1 MLYSNLQESNHIKKV
16 GTWDKNTAVTSG
28 RLEFPSVEGAMAIG
42 FITDNPVFT
51 VLVTAGNAA
60 VQGIATSVMTP
71 AGNISHTDGNI
82 TFPVAI
88 EIERRANNSVAVY
101 VGGGFIGS
109 LASWDITEGYLRVT
123 GTFSGFYVKEGPAL
137 RNFTGGEAAL
147 DFLYT
152 DGYTTELSSPANVA
166 LPFQVVPERAEVYAD
181 RYLKE
186 DRLSDQVFNV
196 EGSFTSNLRI
206 VPRSALPI
214 LQHSYLSP
222 VCEVTRVPVAAS
234 SLTLVDATVT
244 LPAFNL
250 YNLSVELRVR
260 SMDSVLIAAG
270 NWTIKLDTHV
280 EMFGKR
286 FPLPVDSTV
295 LFTRH
300 RGKNC
305 LYVNGVRVLEEF
317 KATVESSA
325 STSVAGTGELEA
337 IRMYSGVLYDGD
349 YTVQELV
356 PYVLRT
362 TTDDMV
368 LINHK
373 NFTGAV

>member
-1 MLYSNLQESNHIKKV
+1 MLYSNLQESNHIKKE
-16 GTWDKNTAVTSG
+16 GPWDKNTAATGCTLSFD
-28 RLEFPSVEGAMAIG
+28 FPGDHKTIG
-42 FITDNPVFT
+42 IIVDSPVFT
-51 VLVTAGNAA
+51 LSPLSTTQTITGSA
-60 VQGIATSVMTP
+60 SS
-71 AGNISHTDGNI
+71 ISHITGSLSHANGAI
-82 TFPVAI
+82 TFPLAI
-88 EIERRANNSVAVY
+88 EFEYRADKTMAIYLGGGY
-101 VGGGFIGS
+101 VGAASFADETHSIR
-109 LASWDITEGYLRVT
+109 LA

-137 RNFTGGEAAL
+137 RNFTGGEEAL
-147 DFLYT
+147 DFLYN
-152 DGYTTELSSPANVA
+152 DGYNVELSRPANA
-166 LPFQVVPERAEVYAD
+166 SILDQLVPERAEIYAD
-181 RYLKE
+181 RYIKE
-186 DRLSDQVFNV
+186 DRLQEYEFNV
-196 EGSFTSNLRI
+196 ESVLTSNLRI
-206 VPRSALPI
+206 LSPEELPV

-222 VCEVTRVPVAAS
+222 VCEVTKVPVAAS

-305 LYVNGVRVLEEF
+305 LYVNGVKVLEEF

-362 TTDDMV
+362 TTDDRV